1 MPGKRIFQ
9 KTRPSFFKSIQKAKK
24 YCSRLYKKEKKKFNN
39 LNPKLVSDHRLFWKT
54 VKPLFSSKGSYSAN
68 IKLTDDEIIQKDEKY
83 KEALNSFF
91 RKCCF

>member
-1 MPGKRIFQ
+1 M
-9 KTRPSFFKSIQKAKK
+9 
-24 YCSRLYKKEKKKFNN
+24 
-39 LNPKLVSDHRLFWKT
+39 
-54 VKPLFSSKGSYSAN
+54 KPLFSSKGSYSAN